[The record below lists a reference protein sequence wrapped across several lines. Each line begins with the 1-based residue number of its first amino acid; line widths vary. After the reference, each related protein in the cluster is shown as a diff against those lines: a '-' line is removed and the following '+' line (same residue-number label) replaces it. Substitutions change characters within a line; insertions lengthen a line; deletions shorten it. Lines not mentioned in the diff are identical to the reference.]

1 MTAGAASRAHLADN
15 VAAAL
20 AGPLPDDVY
29 QEVKRRVAAVPG

>member
-1 MTAGAASRAHLADN
+1 MTAGAASRDHLADN

-20 AGPLPDDVY
+20 AGPLADDVH